1 MFNKLFVLTLL
12 RIGAVV
18 VFVSAFR
25 QPGFSMTGVILDIV
39 YLGIWLQAEYEY
51 MPDTKKTINM
61 IVSKISRKDH

>member
-1 MFNKLFVLTLL
+1 M
-12 RIGAVV
+12 

-51 MPDTKKTINM
+51 MPDTKKQLI
-61 IVSKISRKDH
+61 